1 MLNEKYSFLKELQR
15 HEEKLSFESSVHNI
29 YNPKLSEEELEL

>member
-1 MLNEKYSFLKELQR
+1 MNENNNFDFLKELQR

-29 YNPKLSEEELEL
+29 YNPKLSSSN